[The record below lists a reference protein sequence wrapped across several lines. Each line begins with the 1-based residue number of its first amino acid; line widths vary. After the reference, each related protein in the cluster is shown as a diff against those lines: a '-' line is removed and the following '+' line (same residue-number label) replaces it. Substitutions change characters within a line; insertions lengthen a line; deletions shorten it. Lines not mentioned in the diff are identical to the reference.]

1 MNNNINVRLEDISKV
16 IREIKGSSN
25 EKEKEDKIKEFEG
38 NLKQDAI
45 MLNEYP
51 NIRFEFVDMINK
63 IINSVYTGN
72 INHKDKK
79 QLDAIVDKI
88 FPDEEMRGGKTKK
101 TKTKKTKKRTKRGGV
116 DESDTHTPLTVS
128 MLNTSDESAID
139 KTDTE
144 ESDINDQSFGDLSM
158 ISVDE
163 QDGPNELDIT
173 NTTIDPLTLSMLNT
187 SQNNTSQN
195 NTDNESFGGKKRT
208 KRGGVDKEEQKRMN
222 NSLITAVSSGNT
234 ELVKKLLKD
243 GADANAKDNDSE
255 HRNTV
260 LMEAIDCDTGID
272 LPWFQVE
279 HKITEI
285 VKMLLSSGADV
296 NAKNDNGKT
305 ALQIAIKTDCPEKIQ
320 QLLKRHLERQRD
332 RKNLEMVIRDKP
344 VKRNI
349 GRQRMPKD
357 MGNKIGTFL
366 GGKRKTKRATKTKT
380 KTKKGG
386 TKTRRDPK
394 PSEKGNAYKAS
405 QILKKNTIN
414 KRNTNRQRMDELD
427 NLFQGITLAPVSP
440 P

>member
-1 MNNNINVRLEDISKV
+1 MSNINVRLEDISKA
-16 IREIKGSSN
+16 IEEIKDSSN

-38 NLKQDAI
+38 NLKQDTT

-51 NIRFEFVDMINK
+51 NIKFEFVDMVDK
-63 IINSVYTGN
+63 IINSVYRGN

-88 FPDEEMRGGKTKK
+88 FPDEDMRGGKKTKK
-101 TKTKKTKKRTKRGGV
+101 TQTKKAKTRKTKKRTKRGG
-116 DESDTHTPLTVS
+116 
-128 MLNTSDESAID
+128 A
-139 KTDTE
+139 
-144 ESDINDQSFGDLSM
+144 
-158 ISVDE
+158 
-163 QDGPNELDIT
+163 
-173 NTTIDPLTLSMLNT
+173 
-187 SQNNTSQN
+187 
-195 NTDNESFGGKKRT
+195 
-208 KRGGVDKEEQKRMN
+208 DKEEQKRMN
-222 NSLITAVSSGNT
+222 NSLITAVSSGDT
-234 ELVKKLLKD
+234 KLVKKLLKD

-260 LMEAIDCDTGID
+260 LMEAIDCDIDID

-279 HKITEI
+279 RKITKI

-296 NAKNDNGKT
+296 NAENDNGET
-305 ALQIAIKTDCPEKIQ
+305 ALQIAIKTDCTEKIQ

-349 GRQRMPKD
+349 GRQRMPKE
-357 MGNKIGTFL
+357 MENEIGKFL
-366 GGKRKTKRATKTKT
+366 GGKRKRKRATKKKRKT
-380 KTKKGG
+380 KRGG
-386 TKTRRDPK
+386 TITRRDPK

>member
-1 MNNNINVRLEDISKV
+1 MSNNINVRLEDISKA
-16 IREIKGSSN
+16 IEAIKDSSN

-51 NIRFEFVDMINK
+51 NIKFEFVDMVDK
-63 IINSVYTGN
+63 IINSVYRGN

-79 QLDAIVDKI
+79 QLNAIVDKI
-88 FPDEEMRGGKTKK
+88 FPDEDMRGRKKTKKTKK
-101 TKTKKTKKRTKRGGV
+101 TKTMKTKKRTKRGG
-116 DESDTHTPLTVS
+116 
-128 MLNTSDESAID
+128 A
-139 KTDTE
+139 
-144 ESDINDQSFGDLSM
+144 
-158 ISVDE
+158 
-163 QDGPNELDIT
+163 
-173 NTTIDPLTLSMLNT
+173 
-187 SQNNTSQN
+187 
-195 NTDNESFGGKKRT
+195 
-208 KRGGVDKEEQKRMN
+208 DKEEQKRMN
-222 NSLITAVSSGNT
+222 NSLITAVSSGDT
-234 ELVKKLLKD
+234 ILVKKLLKD

-260 LMEAIDCDTGID
+260 LMEATNCNTDID
-272 LPWFQVE
+272 LPWYQVE
-279 HKITEI
+279 RKITEI

-296 NAKNDNGKT
+296 NAKNDNGET
-305 ALQIAIKTDCPEKIQ
+305 ALQIASETDCPEEIQ

-357 MGNKIGTFL
+357 MENKIRTFL
-366 GGKRKTKRATKTKT
+366 GGKTKTKT
-380 KTKKGG
+380 KTKRKTKTGG
-386 TKTRRDPK
+386 TRTRRDPK

-427 NLFQGITLAPVSP
+427 NLFQGITFAPVSP